1 MTAAPEAGSESIAAS
16 DAVER
21 SLGRRVQNL
30 LHVHPTAVPGL
41 VLIASLVLFGALVGE
56 RFFQPFNFSLVLQQ
70 VTIIGIVGVAQ
81 TLVIL
86 TAGID
91 LSVGAIMVLCSVVM
105 GQLAVHIGIPA
116 PIAVA
121 CGLVVGVVA

>member
-1 MTAAPEAGSESIAAS
+1 MTTAPEVSGERAAPA
-16 DAVER
+16 DAVDG
-21 SLGRRVQNL
+21 SLGKRVQNL
-30 LHVHPTAVPGL
+30 LHVHPTAVPAV

-91 LSVGAIMVLCSVVM
+91 LSVGAIMVLSSVLL
-105 GQLAVHIGIPA
+105 GQLAVHDG
-116 PIAVA
+116 
-121 CGLVVGVVA
+121 